1 MFLLYRLFLTT
12 AHLLLML
19 SPLARVRICLQRMI
33 KERLC
38 GSPYSMQRW
47 FGCVCLLLTAV
58 TAPLI
63 YYKPDSSIHYKTRV
77 KPSACCA
84 VFFPDTIAACQIVQY
99 VPNETLCKAAFTLWD
114 FAIWHKFTKSWK
126 IHLVLYGKI
135 FEHCTVGTWLKILTD
150 FQKFITKALLG
161 Y

>member
-84 VFFPDTIAACQIVQY
+84 VFFLLQLPLVRLYNMCPMRLCVKLRSHCETLPSDTNLRNHERFILLYMVKSLKIVQ
-99 VPNETLCKAAFTLWD
+99 
-114 FAIWHKFTKSWK
+114 
-126 IHLVLYGKI
+126 
-135 FEHCTVGTWLKILTD
+135 
-150 FQKFITKALLG
+150 
-161 Y
+161 